1 MPLYSDMPIFSHL
14 CTQVPKQ
21 ILKCLP
27 YNFIF
32 NENVSMIK
40 SCRVKVNGFC
50 RGQVY
55 NLSCYLQDFKQLL
68 YAIRALD
75 QMISVFLSSPWDLCD
90 DRQAFC
96 ACFFLQTRELL
107 LNVGWSVSQLNLLIC
122 KNDIVS
128 VLPHLNE
135 FVTTQHVEVL
145 YELKNT
151 LQMRMVVLL
160 PMA

>member
-1 MPLYSDMPIFSHL
+1 MIVRRFVH
-14 CTQVPKQ
+14 
-21 ILKCLP
+21 
-27 YNFIF
+27 
-32 NENVSMIK
+32 VSFM
-40 SCRVKVNGFC
+40 
-50 RGQVY
+50 
-55 NLSCYLQDFKQLL
+55 
-68 YAIRALD
+68 
-75 QMISVFLSSPWDLCD
+75 
-90 DRQAFC
+90 
-96 ACFFLQTRELL
+96 QTRELL